1 MRTLR
6 EEQDSLFFR
15 LFCCYLFC
23 YKFSFFPCFNAL
35 TIAVR
40 SCWGMDVHLF
50 LHHALYA
57 LRAILCAAS
66 LVGQEM
72 LYRFYMYMCTPA
84 WAVFFFFL
92 ACVCVRVCI
101 CMRNKKCNTPCL
113 CVHRKSTAWYKP
125 CEDLIFRADL
135 IYPHSSLCQR
145 IDEGKE
151 PANYSQATQCGQY
164 CFEIWSLT
172 R

>member
-6 EEQDSLFFR
+6 EEQDSLFFC

-23 YKFSFFPCFNAL
+23 YKFFFSLVLTHWRSLCAL
-35 TIAVR
+35 VWAWMCIF
-40 SCWGMDVHLF
+40 F

-84 WAVFFFFL
+84 WAVFFFFS
-92 ACVCVRVCI
+92 CVCVSVCAFVWEI
-101 CMRNKKCNTPCL
+101 
-113 CVHRKSTAWYKP
+113 KSVIHHVYACIENLAAWYKP
-125 CEDLIFRADL
+125 CEDLIFPR
-135 IYPHSSLCQR
+135 SSLCQH

-151 PANYSQATQCGQY
+151 PANYSQATKCGQY